1 MSVTVFRAPLFGRLP
16 DLSFQPSQMI
26 RQIQSVPSHTTTT
39 HNIFYKPMQP
49 TVGHL
54 GFLGLY

>member
-1 MSVTVFRAPLFGRLP
+1 MSVTVFRAPLFSSLP
-16 DLSFQPSQMI
+16 TPSYNPSWMI
-26 RQIQSVPSHTTTT
+26 RPIASTPSSTPTVVH
-39 HNIFYKPMQP
+39 IYYKPLQP